1 MMPSQLF
8 YFKGRVWLAI
18 LIFLLAACSRGSPTP
33 TISSPGTV
41 PPSAAVTPPAATN
54 TPLQPTPTTGPLVA
68 RVNNDG
74 IPLAEYQAELARFQQ
89 AAGRELTDADRQRVL
104 DDLIDQTLLAQ
115 AAAEQGYTLD
125 QSTLQSRLDNLTA
138 QMGGAQ
144 ALADWLNTN
153 SYSEDEFRQQ
163 LALSVSAA
171 WMRDKIIAQV
181 PQTAEQVHA
190 RQILLRT
197 TEAAAQEL
205 AQLQAGQ
212 NFTELAKQ
220 ADPVTGGDLGWF
232 PRGYLFFPE
241 LDQAVFSL
249 EPGKF
254 SDVIQTSIGY
264 HILYVI
270 EKDPARLLDPQ
281 ARLNLQEKALKNWL
295 DERRQQSKIEIISQ
309 G

>member
-1 MMPSQLF
+1 
-8 YFKGRVWLAI
+8 
-18 LIFLLAACSRGSPTP
+18 
-33 TISSPGTV
+33 
-41 PPSAAVTPPAATN
+41 
-54 TPLQPTPTTGPLVA
+54 
-68 RVNNDG
+68 
-74 IPLAEYQAELARFQQ
+74 
-89 AAGRELTDADRQRVL
+89 
-104 DDLIDQTLLAQ
+104 
-115 AAAEQGYTLD
+115 
-125 QSTLQSRLDNLTA
+125 
-138 QMGGAQ
+138 
-144 ALADWLNTN
+144 
-153 SYSEDEFRQQ
+153 
-163 LALSVSAA
+163 
-171 WMRDKIIAQV
+171 
-181 PQTAEQVHA
+181 
-190 RQILLRT
+190 LLRT
-197 TEAAAQEL
+197 AEAAAQEL

-212 NFTELAKQ
+212 DFTELAKQ

-281 ARLNLQEKALKNWL
+281 AWLVLQEKALKNWL

>member
-1 MMPSQLF
+1 
-8 YFKGRVWLAI
+8 
-18 LIFLLAACSRGSPTP
+18 
-33 TISSPGTV
+33 
-41 PPSAAVTPPAATN
+41 
-54 TPLQPTPTTGPLVA
+54 
-68 RVNNDG
+68 
-74 IPLAEYQAELARFQQ
+74 
-89 AAGRELTDADRQRVL
+89 
-104 DDLIDQTLLAQ
+104 
-115 AAAEQGYTLD
+115 
-125 QSTLQSRLDNLTA
+125 
-138 QMGGAQ
+138 
-144 ALADWLNTN
+144 
-153 SYSEDEFRQQ
+153 
-163 LALSVSAA
+163 
-171 WMRDKIIAQV
+171 V

-197 TEAAAQEL
+197 AEAAAQEL

-212 NFTELAKQ
+212 DFTELAKQ

-281 ARLNLQEKALKNWL
+281 ARLILQEKALKNWL